1 MGDLVTTMGTVIR
14 RARQERSVT
23 VKALAGRAGLS
34 VVYLGEIERG
44 KKYPSAPVL
53 ERLAV
58 ALGLDL
64 ADLLELVADG
74 LRADA
79 TTERTDAIG
88 FALPARGPV
97 TPRVTV
103 KRLVGLLEPDE
114 VTTMA
119 ELGAFFLARRRD
131 ADKDR

>member
-1 MGDLVTTMGTVIR
+1 MGDLQTAMGEVIR
-14 RARQERSVT
+14 RVRQERSVT
-23 VKALAGRAGLS
+23 LKALAARAGLS

-74 LRADA
+74 LRAAA

-88 FALPARGPV
+88 FALPARGAV

-103 KRLVGLLEPDE
+103 KRLIGLLEPDE
-114 VTTMA
+114 VMTIA

-131 ADKDR
+131 GDTGR